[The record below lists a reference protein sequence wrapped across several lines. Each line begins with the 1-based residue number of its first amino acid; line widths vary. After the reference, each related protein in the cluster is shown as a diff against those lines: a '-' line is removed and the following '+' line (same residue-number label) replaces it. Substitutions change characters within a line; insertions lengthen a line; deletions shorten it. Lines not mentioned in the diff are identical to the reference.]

1 MQHYCIYLFEFQ
13 KAKELFIHFSSSADI
28 QRNLKASEKCEVEFV
43 VKQKIRAI
51 CPWKFHH

>member
-51 CPWKFHH
+51 CP